1 MKSSKL
7 RIVVEFVYPFLYILF
22 VFGSRFVRNF
32 KFAFFYQSINQRIF
46 ISGYA
51 SMFPMCASINLFF
64 IFRKFLAI
72 QMRTRIIKQ
81 TQTLYKNILLNGFE
95 QNLLRNKNKIERR
108 NLLFYLSFVRI
119 AGLKFDFARE
129 NIFLVSLSNLIKEE

>member
-22 VFGSRFVRNF
+22 VFGSRFVSLNLHFLSIDQSMNF
-32 KFAFFYQSINQRIF
+32 YFRLCIDEFSFLIY
-46 ISGYA
+46 
-51 SMFPMCASINLFF
+51 ASINLFF

-95 QNLLRNKNKIERR
+95 QNLLRNKNKTERR
-108 NLLFYLSFVRI
+108 KLLFYLSFVQ
-119 AGLKFDFARE
+119 DW
-129 NIFLVSLSNLIKEE
+129 NLILRAKISSSFHYQT

>member
-1 MKSSKL
+1 MH
-7 RIVVEFVYPFLYILF
+7 FLID
-22 VFGSRFVRNF
+22 
-32 KFAFFYQSINQRIF
+32 QRIF

-51 SMFPMCASINLFF
+51 SMFPMCANINLFF

-72 QMRTRIIKQ
+72 QMRIRIIKQ

-108 NLLFYLSFVRI
+108 KLLFYLSFVQ
-119 AGLKFDFARE
+119 D
-129 NIFLVSLSNLIKEE
+129 